1 MSVDTEG
8 SEVDILEAFDFDK
21 HVVDV
26 IQVET
31 LGKETDRRERLDAL
45 MQKNGFAYVT
55 QVFLQF
61 DTYDRIY
68 RRRRLILTENEP
80 DDANVFDNVKMNGW
94 PVQMSVF

>member
-31 LGKETDRRERLDAL
+31 LGKETERRERLDAL
-45 MQKNGFAYVT
+45 MQKNGFVYVT

-68 RRRRLILTENEP
+68 RRIKPWRILTDNEP
-80 DDANVFDNVKMNGW
+80 SLFDNVKMNGW
-94 PVQMSVF
+94 PAQMSVF